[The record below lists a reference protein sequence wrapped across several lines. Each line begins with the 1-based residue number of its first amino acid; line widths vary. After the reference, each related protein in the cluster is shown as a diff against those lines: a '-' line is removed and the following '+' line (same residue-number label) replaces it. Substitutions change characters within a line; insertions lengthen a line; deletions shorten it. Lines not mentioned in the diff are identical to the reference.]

1 MGKTP
6 SLKCHVKLSQSL
18 KIEKWPIQVNLKMPK
33 RKECALT
40 NFQIEY
46 QYKVNNNFYG
56 ILIRLIYVNNIS
68 IIQKYPTCSFGKKR
82 YLQF

>member
-1 MGKTP
+1 
-6 SLKCHVKLSQSL
+6 
-18 KIEKWPIQVNLKMPK
+18 MPK
-33 RKECALT
+33 RKECGLT

-68 IIQKYPTCSFGKKR
+68 IIQKYPTCSFRKKR